1 MGHERAE
8 RGREIVRRADFF
20 TEVSEFDPAAATA
33 DYS

>member
-1 MGHERAE
+1 MGHERGQS
-8 RGREIVRRADFF
+8 GRDIVRRADFF